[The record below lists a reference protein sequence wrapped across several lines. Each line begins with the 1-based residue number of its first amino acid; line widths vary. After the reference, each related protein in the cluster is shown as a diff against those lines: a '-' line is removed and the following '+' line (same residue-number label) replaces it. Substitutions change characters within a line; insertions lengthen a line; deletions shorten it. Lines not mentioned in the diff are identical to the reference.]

1 MNDAVEH
8 PDETTP
14 KGTEEQQ
21 NSVLHNL
28 KEDIK
33 EGVQHLK
40 EGVTKTVEK
49 IGEVNGPQDPH
60 EVLVDAGSV
69 L

>member
-1 MNDAVEH
+1 MSDAVEH
-8 PDETTP
+8 PDEVTP
-14 KGTEEQQ
+14 REDDEPRKG
-21 NSVLHNL
+21 VLHYL

-33 EGVQHLK
+33 EGVQSLK

-49 IGEVNGPQDPH
+49 IGEVNGPQDQN
-60 EVLVDAGSV
+60 EVMVDAGSI

>member
-1 MNDAVEH
+1 MSDAVEH
-8 PDETTP
+8 PDEITP
-14 KGTEEQQ
+14 KEAAEQQ
-21 NSVLHNL
+21 KGVLHNL

-60 EVLVDAGSV
+60 EVLIDAGNI